1 MTSMELSSLPT
12 IVEQIRQ
19 LCTQLRTGTVFLV
32 SDQNR
37 MVQVHLDRGEI
48 ALLMHRN
55 RRGQE
60 ALQIIAGMRQA
71 RLRFDEGYVT
81 KAEKDTLSTRA
92 VLDYLHAAALDAP
105 PSAAAPV
112 GGEAPAIALSGELA
126 SAIEAILTRY
136 IGPMAEIVCAEHFAR
151 ATDLPALIQG
161 LAGEF
166 PVQAHAARFRVEIGQ
181 LLKLDPNESPSH

>member
-1 MTSMELSSLPT
+1 MASMELNSLPT

-19 LCTQLRTGTVFLV
+19 LCIQLRTGTVFLV

-92 VLDYLHAAALDAP
+92 VLDYLHAAAQDVP
-105 PSAAAPV
+105 PSATAQDSGA
-112 GGEAPAIALSGELA
+112 APAIALNGEVTA
-126 SAIEAILTRY
+126 AIEAIMTRY

-166 PVQAHAARFRVEIGQ
+166 PVQAHAARFRAEIAQ
-181 LLKLDPNESPSH
+181 ALKLDPDGAPSR